1 VFNVNVFQLL
11 EVPNFQEAWVTA
23 GAQARSWVCA
33 PTVSENS
40 YRQDGGAGLCLR

>member
-23 GAQARSWVCA
+23 GAQARGFAFRRSARIHTVKMEALDCA
-33 PTVSENS
+33 
-40 YRQDGGAGLCLR
+40 